1 MMEDNE
7 YIYNDNI
14 GLETENIEFKVFNFY
29 SGGLLLSND
38 DAITLIQNKK
48 WIFNESIINN
58 IKSMISLYLP
68 KYTCAFLSTN
78 MKSDAKLYFGI
89 DDIGNIIGIPY
100 QGEINISELKDHMKT
115 VLNDN
120 IKTSLNLDELV
131 DIEVIK
137 VDNNLKNEKIKSFH
151 PDLQDYFK
159 YNDTYNILKNKYRR
173 KRQVWENLSIR
184 YNNKICELVNNPD
197 MRYELIKFIEY
208 HDFNNCVIKLLKSNW
223 KLKPFSFEDI
233 SNNKND
239 KHSIFYWVTHWK
251 DTMLAFI
258 KTIKPKFNYK
268 FPTNIFPSTIIMLI
282 KPMLAYWFKS
292 NPNMN
297 LYLLKFTFKLSKRLK
312 DIVPCPHN
320 KLVLQYKN
328 IFNEWTS
335 CIRTIYNN
343 VPCCM
348 QL

>member
-1 MMEDNE
+1 MMQDDE
-7 YIYNDNI
+7 YTYNDNI
-14 GLETENIEFKVFNFY
+14 GLETENIEYKVFNFY

-38 DAITLIQNKK
+38 DAIILIQNKK
-48 WIFNESIINN
+48 WIFNNSILNN
-58 IKSMISLYLP
+58 IKSMMSLYLP
-68 KYTCAFLSTN
+68 KYACAFLSSN
-78 MKSDAKLYFGI
+78 MNEDANLYFGI

-100 QGEINISELKDHMKT
+100 QGEINVSELKDYMKT
-115 VLNDN
+115 ILNDN
-120 IKTSLNLDELV
+120 IKTSHDLDELIN
-131 DIEVIK
+131 IEVIK
-137 VDNNLKNEKIKSFH
+137 VDNNLKNEKIKAIH
-151 PDLQDYFK
+151 PDLKDYLK
-159 YNDTYNILKNKYRR
+159 HNETYNILKNKYRR
-173 KRQVWENLSIR
+173 KRQVWENLSVR

-197 MRYELIKFIEY
+197 TRYELLKFIEY

-223 KLKPFSFEDI
+223 KLKPFTFQDI

-268 FPTNIFPSTIIMLI
+268 FPTSIFPSTIIMLI

-297 LYLLKFTFKLSKRLK
+297 LYLLKFTFKL
-312 DIVPCPHN
+312 CPHN

-328 IFNEWTS
+328 ICNEWTS

-348 QL
+348 QF

>member
-1 MMEDNE
+1 MIKLPN
-7 YIYNDNI
+7 NLFV
-14 GLETENIEFKVFNFY
+14 LEMANNHMGDLNHGIE
-29 SGGLLLSND
+29 
-38 DAITLIQNKK
+38 LIR
-48 WIFNESIINN
+48 
-58 IKSMISLYLP
+58 
-68 KYTCAFLSTN
+68 A
-78 MKSDAKLYFGI
+78 FGI
-89 DDIGNIIGIPY
+89 VCRKYPQFKFAFKLQYRD
-100 QGEINISELKDHMKT
+100 
-115 VLNDN
+115 
-120 IKTSLNLDELV
+120 LD
-131 DIEVIK
+131 
-137 VDNNLKNEKIKSFH
+137 SFIH
-151 PDLQDYFK
+151 PDLKDYFR
-159 YNDTYNILKNKYRR
+159 YNETYNILKNKYRR

-233 SNNKND
+233 TNNKNN

-297 LYLLKFTFKLSKRLK
+297 LYLLKFTFKL
-312 DIVPCPHN
+312 CPHN
-320 KLVLQYKN
+320 KPVLQYKN
-328 IFNEWTS
+328 ICNEWTS
-335 CIRTIYNN
+335 CVRTIYNN

-348 QL
+348 QF